1 MKLAVAIAKTRQWYL
16 GDGPG
21 TNQVIRII
29 LVWTFM
35 IVGTILFESM
45 IRNRR
50 EKMEKRKANKRKTDR
65 NPPFDLTP
73 SLPRDESKEPVTVAV
88 PSNKDS
94 AFN

>member
-21 TNQVIRII
+21 TNKVICII

-35 IVGTILFESM
+35 IVGTILFKS

-50 EKMEKRKANKRKTDR
+50 EKNGKRKTNKTKTDR
-65 NPPFDLTP
+65 NHPFDLTP
-73 SLPRDESKEPVTVAV
+73 SLSRDESKEPVTVAV
-88 PSNKDS
+88 PSNDS
-94 AFN
+94 TFN